1 MIQRSLVALL
11 LICAAGC
18 SPTEPTGVGC
28 LTDYRAI
35 TNSLG
40 GSRARWARVGP
51 LAYTF
56 RFERGCFCPEDIRG
70 PFLVR
75 VEDGRVRS
83 ATTLS
88 GAPATAQA
96 MALILSVPQV
106 FDLIDEAI
114 DRRACSVRADYDPVL
129 GYPTAVDIDYDV
141 RLADEEV
148 YLRLSDLRPL

>member
-1 MIQRSLVALL
+1 MIPRALVALAL
-11 LICAAGC
+11 LCAVSC

-51 LAYTF
+51 SSYTF

-75 VEDGRVRS
+75 VEGGLVRS

-88 GAPATAQA
+88 GAPASAQA

-106 FDLIDEAI
+106 FDLIDQAI
-114 DRRACSVRADYDPVL
+114 DRRACSVRADYDAAL
-129 GYPTAVDIDYDV
+129 GFPTAVDIDYDA

-148 YLRLSDLRPL
+148 YLRLSELTAR